1 MTIQLH
7 ISGLRCNGCA
17 GKVERLLNTI
27 NGVTAQVSYALE
39 QVSLELDQSQLITE
53 VKQVVVDNGYQ
64 LAAVESSYQVT
75 GWSCAGCANK
85 TVKLL
90 EKIDGVTK
98 VTANAATQSL
108 MVEYIQGAVKPA
120 QFAQAVDSLGYQ
132 LTPQANAGQ
141 DPAQSLELKH
151 QQQNRRE
158 LMLLLIACMFTLP
171 LVSPM
176 ILMLVGISF
185 DLNPW
190 LELALA
196 SVVQFV
202 VGIKFYRGAWL
213 ALKNRSSNMDTL
225 VVLGTSAAYFYSI
238 YLMMTLGG
246 LAQGALYFEASAV
259 VITFISIGKWLERQA
274 KFNTGQVIRELMA
287 LRPVE
292 ARVIRN
298 QQEQM
303 LPLEQVLLG
312 DTIRILAGEKIP
324 ADGVILSG
332 ETEVDESLVTGE
344 SLPVLKSVADS
355 VVAGAINGHGV
366 LNVEVSAVGENS
378 SISQIIKLVESAQMT
393 KAPIERLVDRVASF
407 FVPVVMIIAL
417 LTGFVWLGLGA
428 GFEVALI
435 NSISVLVVACPC
447 ALGLATPA
455 TVVVGSGVA
464 AKHGIIIRDPKA
476 LEIASKL
483 DLVAFDKTGTLTMGR
498 PSIKNI
504 DIIADYDSALFSS
517 LMELSEHPLARAIV
531 SYEPDKNVK
540 SLAIENFKVDAG
552 KGVRA
557 SYQGQQLVAG
567 NLELMVEQAVSGV
580 PDDKQQSIY
589 SQIFFAINGQ
599 LKAIVYLEDAIRPQ
613 SAQAIKLLQQNG
625 VATAMLSGDHQ
636 AAAINIAQQLAIKT
650 VKAELKPQHKL
661 EQLVQWQ
668 QQGQRVAMVG
678 DGIND
683 APALAQADLGIAMGS
698 GTQVA
703 IASADITLI
712 RDDPMLVAAAIDIAR
727 ATWSKIKQNLFLAFI
742 FNSLAIP
749 LAAMG
754 ALSPQLAG
762 LAMALSSVTVLAN
775 ALLLKRWR
783 LTLKQEGQ

>member
-504 DIIADYDSALFSS
+504 DIIAEYDSA
-517 LMELSEHPLARAIV
+517 
-531 SYEPDKNVK
+531 
-540 SLAIENFKVDAG
+540 
-552 KGVRA
+552 
-557 SYQGQQLVAG
+557 
-567 NLELMVEQAVSGV
+567 
-580 PDDKQQSIY
+580 
-589 SQIFFAINGQ
+589 
-599 LKAIVYLEDAIRPQ
+599 
-613 SAQAIKLLQQNG
+613 
-625 VATAMLSGDHQ
+625 
-636 AAAINIAQQLAIKT
+636 
-650 VKAELKPQHKL
+650 
-661 EQLVQWQ
+661 
-668 QQGQRVAMVG
+668 
-678 DGIND
+678 
-683 APALAQADLGIAMGS
+683 
-698 GTQVA
+698 
-703 IASADITLI
+703 
-712 RDDPMLVAAAIDIAR
+712 
-727 ATWSKIKQNLFLAFI
+727 
-742 FNSLAIP
+742 
-749 LAAMG
+749 
-754 ALSPQLAG
+754 
-762 LAMALSSVTVLAN
+762 
-775 ALLLKRWR
+775 
-783 LTLKQEGQ
+783 

>member
-1 MTIQLH
+1 MTIQLN

-17 GKVERLLNTI
+17 GKVERLLNAI
-27 NGVTAQVSYALE
+27 DGVTAQVSFALE
-39 QVSLELDQSQLITE
+39 RVSLELEQSQLLMQ
-53 VKQVVVDNGYQ
+53 VKQVIVDNGYQ
-64 LAAVESSYQVT
+64 LASAQSSFLVS

-90 EKIDGVTK
+90 EQIDGVTL
-98 VTANAATQSL
+98 VAANAATESL
-108 MVEYIQGAVKPA
+108 TIEYIEGAVKPA

-132 LTPQANAGQ
+132 LTPQANSGP
-141 DPAQSLELKH
+141 DLGESLELKH
-151 QQQNRRE
+151 QQQNSHE
-158 LMLLLIACMFTLP
+158 LKLLLVSCIFTLP
-171 LVSPM
+171 LVTPM
-176 ILMLVGISF
+176 ILMLFSISF
-185 DLNPW
+185 HLNPW

-202 VGIKFYRGAWL
+202 VGIKFYCGAWV

-225 VVLGTSAAYFYSI
+225 VVLGTSAAYLYSI
-238 YLMMTLGG
+238 YLMMSLGDQ
-246 LAQGALYFEASAV
+246 AQGTLYFEASAV

-287 LRPVE
+287 LTPVK
-292 ARVIRN
+292 ARVLRN
-298 QQEQM
+298 KQEQQ
-303 LPLEQVLLG
+303 LPIEQVLLG
-312 DTIRILAGEKIP
+312 DIIRILAGEKIP
-324 ADGVILSG
+324 ADGIIVSG
-332 ETEVDESLVTGE
+332 ETEVDEALVTGE
-344 SLPVLKSVADS
+344 SLPVVKSVGDN

-366 LNVEVSAVGENS
+366 VEIEVVAVGENS
-378 SISQIIKLVESAQMT
+378 SISQIIKLVETAQMT
-393 KAPIERLVDRVASF
+393 KAPIERLVDRVAGY

-417 LTGFVWLGLGA
+417 LTALVWLWLGA

-464 AKHGIIIRDPKA
+464 AKNGIIIRDPKA
-476 LEIASKL
+476 LEVASKL
-483 DLVAFDKTGTLTMGR
+483 DIVAFDKTGTLTMGR

-504 DIIADYDSALFSS
+504 DIVADYDPVLLSS
-517 LMELSEHPLARAIV
+517 LMQLSEHPLARAIV
-531 SYEPDKNVK
+531 SHGQSD
-540 SLAIENFKVDAG
+540 SLSTLEIDNFKVLVG
-552 KGVRA
+552 KGVTA

-567 NLELMVEQAVSGV
+567 NYELMIELAISGLT
-580 PDDKQQSIY
+580 DGYQQSVY
-589 SQIFFAINGQ
+589 SQIFFAINGK
-599 LKAIVYLEDAIRPQ
+599 LHAIAYLEDAIRPL
-613 SAQAIKLLQQNG
+613 SALAVKHLQQDG

-636 AAAINIAQQLAIKT
+636 AAATHIAQQLQIDT

-661 EQLVQWQ
+661 AQLVQWQ

-698 GTQVA
+698 GTGVA

-712 RDDPMLVAAAIDIAR
+712 RDDPMLVSAAIDIAR

-762 LAMALSSVTVLAN
+762 LAMALSSVTVLTN
-775 ALLLKRWR
+775 ALLLKRW
-783 LTLKQEGQ
+783 TNVKS

>member
-1 MTIQLH
+1 MTIQLN

-17 GKVERLLNTI
+17 GKVERLLNAI
-27 NGVTAQVSYALE
+27 DGVMAQVSFALE
-39 QVSLELDQSQLITE
+39 QVSLELATTDLIAN
-53 VKQVVVDNGYQ
+53 VDQVVTDNGYQ
-64 LAAVESSYQVT
+64 LESQESSFLVT

-90 EKIDGVTK
+90 EKIDGVNR
-98 VTANAATQSL
+98 VAANAATESL
-108 MVEYIQGAVKPA
+108 TIEYIKGAVKPA
-120 QFAQAVDSLGYQ
+120 QFALAADSLGYQ
-132 LTPQANAGQ
+132 LAPLVSNDH
-141 DPAQSLELKH
+141 DPAKALELKH
-151 QQQNRRE
+151 QQQNSRE
-158 LMLLLIACMFTLP
+158 LKLLLVACIFTLP
-171 LVSPM
+171 LVIPM
-176 ILMLVGISF
+176 IVMLFGISF
-185 DLNPW
+185 HLNPW

-202 VGIKFYRGAWL
+202 VGMKFYRGAWI

-225 VVLGTSAAYFYSI
+225 VVLGTSAAYLYSG
-238 YLMMTLGG
+238 YLLLTLGSG
-246 LAQGALYFEASAV
+246 AQGALYFEASAV

-287 LRPVE
+287 LTPVE

-298 QQEQM
+298 KQEQL

-344 SLPVLKSVADS
+344 SLPVVKSVADN
-355 VVAGAINGHGV
+355 VVAGSVNGHGV
-366 LNVEVSAVGENS
+366 LTVEVLAVGENS

-393 KAPIERLVDRVASF
+393 KAPIERLVDRVSGY
-407 FVPVVMIIAL
+407 FVPVVMAIAL
-417 LTGFVWLGLGA
+417 LTALVWLWLGA

-455 TVVVGSGVA
+455 AVVVGSGVA

-476 LEIASKL
+476 LEMAGKL
-483 DLVAFDKTGTLTMGR
+483 DVVAFDKTGTLTMGT
-498 PSIKNI
+498 PSIKSVENMV
-504 DIIADYDSALFSS
+504 DYDRAIFSS
-517 LMELSEHPLARAIV
+517 LMQLSEHPLARAIV
-531 SYEPDKNVK
+531 RHADEQKLTV
-540 SLAIENFKVDAG
+540 LEIEHFKVLAG
-552 KGVRA
+552 KGVTGR
-557 SYQGQQLVAG
+557 YQQRELVAG
-567 NLELMVEQAVSGV
+567 NLELMTELKINGLESDVGE
-580 PDDKQQSIY
+580 SIY
-589 SQIFFAINGQ
+589 SQIFFAIDGQ
-599 LKAIVYLEDAIRPQ
+599 LHAIAYLEDAIRTQ
-613 SAQAIKLLQQNG
+613 SAPAIAALQAEGIE
-625 VATAMLSGDHQ
+625 TAMLSGDHL
-636 AAAINIAQQLAIKT
+636 AAANNIAQQLGINN
-650 VKAELKPQHKL
+650 VKAQLKPQHKL
-661 EQLVQWQ
+661 EQLLQWQ
-668 QQGQRVAMVG
+668 QQGKRVAMVG

-712 RDDPMLVAAAIDIAR
+712 RDNPMLVASAIDIAR
-727 ATWSKIKQNLFLAFI
+727 ATWRKIKQNLFLAFI

-775 ALLLKRWR
+775 ALLLKRWTSR
-783 LTLKQEGQ
+783 EE

>member
-1 MTIQLH
+1 MIIQLH

-39 QVSLELDQSQLITE
+39 QVSLELEQSQLITD

-64 LAAVESSYQVT
+64 LAAVESSYQVA

-90 EKIDGVTK
+90 EQIDGVTK

-108 MVEYIQGAVKPA
+108 MVEYIKGAVKPA

-141 DPAQSLELKH
+141 DPAQTLELKH

-158 LMLLLIACMFTLP
+158 LMLLLIACTFTLP

-185 DLNPW
+185 ELNPW

-238 YLMMTLGG
+238 YLMMTLGD

-287 LRPVE
+287 LRPIE

-303 LPLEQVLLG
+303 LPLGQVLLG

-344 SLPVLKSVADS
+344 SLPVVKSVADS

-393 KAPIERLVDRVASF
+393 KAPIERLVDRVAGY

-417 LTGFVWLGLGA
+417 LTGVVWLGLGA

-498 PSIKNI
+498 PSIKNV
-504 DIIADYDSALFSS
+504 DIIADYDPILFSS

-531 SYEPDKNVK
+531 SHEPGNNVK

-580 PDDKQQSIY
+580 PHDKQQSIY
-589 SQIFFAINGQ
+589 SQIFFAINGK

-613 SAQAIKLLQQNG
+613 SAQAIKLLQQSG

-636 AAAINIAQQLAIKT
+636 AAAINIAQQLAIT
-650 VKAELKPQHKL
+650 TIKAELKPQHKL

-783 LTLKQEGQ
+783 LTLKQGE

>member
-1 MTIQLH
+1 MTIQLN

-17 GKVERLLNTI
+17 GKVERLLNAI
-27 NGVTAQVSYALE
+27 NGVIAQVSFALE
-39 QVSLELDQSQLITE
+39 QVSVELKQPHLIAD
-53 VKQVVVDNGYQ
+53 VKQVVLDNGYQ
-64 LAAVESSYQVT
+64 LESLEASFQVS

-90 EKIDGVTK
+90 EKIDGVNK
-98 VTANAATQSL
+98 VAANASTESL
-108 MVEYIQGAVKPA
+108 TIEYIKGAVKPA
-120 QFAQAVDSLGYQ
+120 QFAQAVDTLGYQ
-132 LTPQANAGQ
+132 LAPLASTGI
-141 DPAQSLELKH
+141 DPKEALELKH
-151 QQQNRRE
+151 QQQNSRE
-158 LMLLLIACMFTLP
+158 LKLLLIACIFTLP
-171 LVSPM
+171 LVIPM
-176 ILMLVGISF
+176 ILMLFGVSF
-185 DLNPW
+185 HLNPW

-202 VGIKFYRGAWL
+202 VGMKFYRGAWI

-225 VVLGTSAAYFYSI
+225 VVLGTSAAYIYSG
-238 YLMMTLGG
+238 YLLLSLGAQ
-246 LAQGALYFEASAV
+246 AQGLLYFEASAV

-287 LRPVE
+287 LTPVE

-298 QQEQM
+298 QQEQL
-303 LPLEQVLLG
+303 LPIEQVLLG
-312 DTIRILAGEKIP
+312 DTIRVLAGEKIP

-344 SLPVLKSVADS
+344 SLPVVKSVTDT
-355 VVAGAINGHGV
+355 VVAGSINGHGV
-366 LNVEVSAVGENS
+366 LNVEVMAVGENS
-378 SISQIIKLVESAQMT
+378 SISQIIKLVETAQMT
-393 KAPIERLVDRVASF
+393 KAPIERLVDRVSGY
-407 FVPVVMIIAL
+407 FVPVVMAIAL
-417 LTGFVWLGLGA
+417 LTALVWLWLGA

-464 AKHGIIIRDPKA
+464 ARHGIIIRDPKA
-476 LEIASKL
+476 LEMAGKL
-483 DLVAFDKTGTLTMGR
+483 DLVAFDKTGTLTMGT
-498 PSIKNI
+498 PSIKTI
-504 DIIADYDSALFSS
+504 DDVADYDPALFSS
-517 LMELSEHPLARAIV
+517 LMQLSEHPLARAIV
-531 SYEPDKNVK
+531 RHGQAQNL
-540 SLAIENFKVDAG
+540 SLFEIEHFKVHAG
-552 KGVRA
+552 KGVTA
-557 SYQGQQLVAG
+557 SYQQRQLVAG
-567 NLELMVEQAVSGV
+567 NLELMTELEIKGLPA
-580 PDDKQQSIY
+580 DHEQSIY
-589 SQIFFAINGQ
+589 SQIFFAIDGQ
-599 LKAIVYLEDAIRPQ
+599 LQAIAYLEDAIRSQ
-613 SAQAIKLLQQNG
+613 SAQAITMLQKDG
-625 VATAMLSGDHQ
+625 IETAMLSGDHL
-636 AAAINIAQQLAIKT
+636 AAANNIAQQLKINN
-650 VKAELKPQHKL
+650 VKAQLKPHHKL

-668 QQGQRVAMVG
+668 AQGQRVAMVG

-712 RDDPMLVAAAIDIAR
+712 RDDPMLVASAIDIAR

-775 ALLLKRWR
+775 ALLLKRWTSR
-783 LTLKQEGQ
+783 EE